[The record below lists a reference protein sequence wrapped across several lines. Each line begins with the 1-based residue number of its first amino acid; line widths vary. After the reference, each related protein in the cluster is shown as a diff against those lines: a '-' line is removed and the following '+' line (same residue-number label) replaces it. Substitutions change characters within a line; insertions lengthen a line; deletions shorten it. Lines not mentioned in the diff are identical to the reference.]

1 MGWEPRQD
9 YIESTIMESLGKGKP
24 LLLNS
29 VIVKSRRHHT
39 ITGNSELY
47 TLTVC
52 LKTSLLIIY
61 SEKVVS

>member
-39 ITGNSELY
+39 VTGSSEFY
-47 TLTVC
+47 TLTVY
-52 LKTSLLIIY
+52 LKASLQLIY
-61 SEKVVS
+61 SEKVVC